1 MIFVSDRMVGNQKF
15 NRLPAAN
22 RIDRQV
28 KRPFFSTQNS
38 LACLISS
45 FEGGTLERVFGDEG
59 KNCFIWMVGFYTVM
73 SL

>member
-45 FEGGTLERVFGDEG
+45 FEGGTLEKVFGDL
-59 KNCFIWMVGFYTVM
+59 KNTCYIWMEGYYTV
-73 SL
+73 LTL